1 MKKITN
7 KGFTLI
13 ELLAVITIMGILMMV
28 AIPAVSRT
36 IENSRRDTFADIA
49 HEYINAVRN
58 AMLADNIE
66 CYNPTCTTDSCS
78 KWRVASATNTGS
90 YYFPICTDDS
100 DCDEINFKLLDPN
113 SGQPTGDVLVTLNKT
128 SIQQSTA
135 DLMESGGKSPFG
147 NAELKG
153 YVVVD
158 KAVTTTEAGDLK
170 TNSKYFI
177 ILGDTGDH
185 GLSEPT
191 EESLIKRSKISMDL
205 GEAKPTNVLDKV
217 REVKTSEIVKNE
229 VTGADVYDENGR
241 LKFVSKKVTPIPCRI
256 S

>member
-1 MKKITN
+1 MSQ

-66 CYNPTCTTDSCS
+66 CYNPSS
-78 KWRVASATNTGS
+78 SSNRWRVASATNTGS
-90 YYFPICTDDS
+90 YYFPICTDGD
-100 DCDEINFKLLDPN
+100 DCTAITYEGAAIDGL
-113 SGQPTGDVLVTLNKT
+113 SGTEVA
-128 SIQQSTA
+128 SSTA

-153 YVVVD
+153 YVVLD
-158 KAVTTTEAGDLK
+158 KSVTTTEGGDLK
-170 TNSKYFI
+170 TNSKYYI
-177 ILGDTGDH
+177 ILGDTGNH
-185 GLSEPT
+185 GLASPTLESE
-191 EESLIKRSKISMDL
+191 IKRSKILMDL
-205 GEAKPTNVLDKV
+205 GSNAPSNLLTTKRPIPTGEYEEVNGV
-217 REVKTSEIVKNE
+217 RREKTNE
-229 VTGADVYDENGR
+229 
-241 LKFVSKKVTPIPCRI
+241 VTPIPCRI